1 MPIGC
6 LKTNTQRTVTVGNMD
21 HHLISKTFRVE
32 YVYPETLHTHFVSSL
47 VVQHQPEHF
56 ILSFFELWP
65 PAILGETDDDTLAA
79 LNAVDRVD
87 ATCVARLV
95 VTPAMMREFI
105 QVMSDNVERYD
116 AMITAVGHAEREG

>member
-1 MPIGC
+1 M
-6 LKTNTQRTVTVGNMD
+6 GNMD
-21 HHLISKTFRVE
+21 QNLLSKTFRIE
-32 YVYPETLHTHFVSSL
+32 HIYPETLHTHFVSSL
-47 VVQHQPEHF
+47 VVQHQPEYF

-65 PAILGETDDDTLAA
+65 PPILGETEDDRLAA

-116 AMITAVGHAEREG
+116 AMITPVGQADKEGNF